1 VFREQYAVNKLSVRN
16 RSDFDS
22 SGSVN
27 LKRVYGSVCDQ
38 SEPSS
43 RTGSFRFNFNMAE
56 RVSMRRSGQKNNRH
70 KICSI

>member
-1 VFREQYAVNKLSVRN
+1 VTDDVTKGVILTDPGSVWFGLVRN

-27 LKRVYGSVCDQ
+27 RKRVCDQ

-43 RTGSFRFNFNMAE
+43 RTGSFRFNMSKVWAE
-56 RVSMRRSGQKNNRH
+56 
-70 KICSI
+70 

>member
-1 VFREQYAVNKLSVRN
+1 VVLAQHFTCEGMILTGPGSVWFGLVRN

-27 LKRVYGSVCDQ
+27 HKRVYGSVCGQ

-43 RTGSFRFNFNMAE
+43 
-56 RVSMRRSGQKNNRH
+56 
-70 KICSI
+70 